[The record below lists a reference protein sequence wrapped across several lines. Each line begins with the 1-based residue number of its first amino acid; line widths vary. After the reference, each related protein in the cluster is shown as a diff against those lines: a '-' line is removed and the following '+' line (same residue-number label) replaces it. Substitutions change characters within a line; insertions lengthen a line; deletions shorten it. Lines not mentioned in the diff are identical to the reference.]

1 MGNVAELQHAIV
13 DHYLTIAR
21 DRTSTQQEFRVALDH
36 LGKVLAVEMTRRI
49 SGDVINVDTPLES
62 SQGFQLHS
70 SIAIVPILR
79 AGLALVDAFAEL
91 LPMSVVMHL
100 GMYRNE
106 ETAEPVW
113 YYNKLNEQQT
123 VERALILDPM
133 LATGGSVIASI
144 EALRAFGVAQ
154 IDVGCII
161 ASPEGI
167 QAVKNFDADVDLTI
181 CKIDDRLD
189 DNCYIRPGLGDAGDR
204 YFGTA

>member
-21 DRTSTQQEFRVALDH
+21 ARTSTQQEFRAALDQ

-49 SGDVINVDTPLES
+49 PCDVMKVDTPLES

-70 SIAIVPILR
+70 RIAIVPILR

-113 YYNKLNEQQT
+113 YYNKLDEQSPID
-123 VERALILDPM
+123 RALILDPM
-133 LATGGSVIASI
+133 LATGGSVMAAV
-144 EALRAFGVAQ
+144 EALRTYGVAQ
-154 IDVGCII
+154 VEVGCVI
-161 ASPEGI
+161 AAPEGI
-167 QAVKNFDADVDLTI
+167 QAVQGFDVDVDLTI